1 MRLPK
6 DERETLVFYYTQFVA
21 GEIPP
26 TLKQPWDDNVHR
38 RLDHRDL
45 INITYVNHRPLVT
58 LTQKGIDLGQIYNS
72 WWLRIKLWYAEY
84 IKDHPIWL
92 IISFIGGVITGLLI
106 NWLSTLFAKTQ
117 GAK

>member
-6 DERETLVFYYTQFVA
+6 DERETLVFYYRQFVA
-21 GEIPP
+21 GKIPP

-72 WWLRIKLWYAEY
+72 WWSHSNLLYEEY
-84 IKDHPIWL
+84 IKNHWIWV
-92 IISFIGGVITGLLI
+92 IGGFVFGII
-106 NWLSTLFAKTQ
+106 STLFVQWLSKVL
-117 GAK
+117 KLN